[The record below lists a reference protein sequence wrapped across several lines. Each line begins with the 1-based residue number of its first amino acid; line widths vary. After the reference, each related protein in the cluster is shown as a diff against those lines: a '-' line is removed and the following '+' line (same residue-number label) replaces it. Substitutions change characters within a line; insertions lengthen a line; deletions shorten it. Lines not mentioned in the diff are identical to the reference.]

1 MKNEELEL
9 LFLLV
14 KSEEWKVKSEKSRWR
29 SGGLLF
35 FFLLDRQPNH
45 KTTKQPNHT
54 LLLTF
59 KLFIIMAL
67 LYKIVRDNR
76 KNSGNLYYGR
86 AVQINT
92 IDTAGMADI
101 IQRNCTLKKSDVLAV
116 IAELVDVM
124 TDQLQNSVAV
134 KLDGFGTFKI
144 GLKTV
149 GADKPE
155 NFSISR
161 NVSGM
166 RVNFISAG
174 KKDVATNKVT
184 RTFLGGATLQKYDP
198 SKVETTPS
206 EKVEEG
212 AEQV

>member
-35 FFLLDRQPNH
+35 FFVLDRQPNN

-59 KLFIIMAL
+59 KFFIIMAL

>member
-1 MKNEELEL
+1 MSVEKKQGKNKQSIFIYFYL
-9 LFLLV
+9 LMFYFSTL
-14 KSEEWKVKSEKSRWR
+14 
-29 SGGLLF
+29 
-35 FFLLDRQPNH
+35 NN
-45 KTTKQPNHT
+45 KTTNQQNNKT
-54 LLLTF
+54 
-59 KLFIIMAL
+59 MAL

-86 AVQINT
+86 AVQIQSIGT
-92 IDTAGMADI
+92 DGLADI
-101 IQRNCTLKKSDVLAV
+101 IQRNCTLKKSDVIAV
-116 IAELVDVM
+116 INELVEVM
-124 TDQLQNSVAV
+124 TDQLQNSCTV

-161 NVSGM
+161 NVSGL

-174 KKDVATNKVT
+174 KKDQSTNKVV

-198 SKVETTPS
+198 TKVDTKKPGENTGTQES
-206 EKVEEG
+206 GGTGKEG
-212 AEQV
+212 V

>member
-45 KTTKQPNHT
+45 KTTTQPNHT

-59 KLFIIMAL
+59 KFFIIMAL

>member
-35 FFLLDRQPNH
+35 FFLLDQQPNN